1 MPLPSGGL
9 TSQIPH
15 WISLILHMGWVHGIA
30 LDGSISARALP
41 DLNKCSQII
50 QISKNINII

>member
-15 WISLILHMGWVHGIA
+15 LNSLYFRVMILKTKGDKYSV
-30 LDGSISARALP
+30 LED
-41 DLNKCSQII
+41 NNFQ
-50 QISKNINII
+50 